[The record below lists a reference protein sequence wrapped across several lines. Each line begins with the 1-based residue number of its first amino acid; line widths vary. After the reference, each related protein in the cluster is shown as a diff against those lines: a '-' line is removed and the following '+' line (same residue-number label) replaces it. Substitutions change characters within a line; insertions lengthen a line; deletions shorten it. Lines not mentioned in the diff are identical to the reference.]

1 MESHHMRPVL
11 AAVLAALAGL
21 GPAAVSAADPS
32 ADVARSYAVKASA
45 EPAVLK
51 AGATGTVR
59 LSVEPTGAV
68 HVDPKAPLKVTLAAT
83 PGLSL
88 QKTQLG
94 RAEAVPAGQGVSF
107 AVPFTAGVAGTQEV
121 KARLDFFLCTDQ
133 WCVKQVRDVTVRVDV
148 K

>member
-1 MESHHMRPVL
+1 MEIHRMRPVL

-21 GPAAVSAADPS
+21 GPAASAADPS
-32 ADVARSYAVKASA
+32 ADVARSYVVKASA
-45 EPAVLK
+45 DPAVLK
-51 AGATGTVR
+51 SGATGTVR
-59 LSVEPTGAV
+59 LAVEPTGAV
-68 HVDPKAPLKVTLAAT
+68 HVDPKAPLKVTLVAT

-94 RAEAVPAGQGVSF
+94 RAEAAPAGQGVAF
-107 AVPFTAGVAGTQEV
+107 TVPFTAGATGKQEV

-133 WCVKQVRDVTVRVDV
+133 WCVKQVRDVAVTVDV